1 MGMSRTVLITG
12 VSSGIGRGLALH
24 FLNHGVRVFGL
35 SRRAPADFAGWPG
48 FAFRPVDLSRLDTIA
63 PAVDELLRDIGRL
76 DLAVLNAGLLGTFA
90 DLSDADLDAMR
101 KVMDVNLW
109 ANKPVLDAAFARGRQ
124 VDQVVAISSG
134 AAVSGAR
141 GWNAYALSKA
151 ALNMMMAL
159 YAAERPETHFAA
171 LAPGLVDTAMQAAVR
186 ALPDDPRFATL
197 ERLKRAAG
205 TPAMPGP
212 EEVAPRLAEAMHAL
226 RNRESG
232 RFWDLRA
239 LH

>member
-1 MGMSRTVLITG
+1 MSRTILITG

-24 FLNHGVRVFGL
+24 YLNHGARVFGL
-35 SRRAPADFAGWPG
+35 SRRAPGDFGGLPG
-48 FAFRPVDLSRLDTIA
+48 FAFRSVDFKRLESIA
-63 PAVDELLRDIGRL
+63 PAVEDLLRDVGRL
-76 DLAVLNAGLLGTFA
+76 DLAILNAGMLGGIA
-90 DLSDADLDAMR
+90 DLSDADMDEMR
-101 KVMDVNLW
+101 AVMDVNLW
-109 ANKPVLDAAFARGRQ
+109 ANKPVLDAACARGRQ

-134 AAVSGAR
+134 ASVSGAR

-171 LAPGLVDTAMQAAVR
+171 LAPGLVDTPMQAVMR
-186 ALPDDPRFATL
+186 DLPEDPRFSTV
-197 ERLKRAAG
+197 ERLKKAAG
-205 TPAMPGP
+205 TSDMPEP
-212 EEVAPRLAEAMHAL
+212 EELAPRLAEAFQVL
-226 RNRESG
+226 RDRESG

>member
-1 MGMSRTVLITG
+1 MPRTVLITG
-12 VSSGIGRGLALH
+12 VSSGIGRALALH
-24 FLNHGVRVFGL
+24 YLNHGAQVFGI
-35 SRRAPADFAGWPG
+35 SRRAPAEFAGLPG
-48 FAFRPVDLSRLDTIA
+48 FAFRSVDLRRLDEVA
-63 PAVDELLRDIGRL
+63 PAVAGLLRDVDRL
-76 DLAVLNAGLLGTFA
+76 DLAVLNAGVLGTVA
-90 DLSDADLDAMR
+90 DLSEADLDAMR
-101 KVMDVNLW
+101 AVMDVNLW
-109 ANKPVLDAAFARGRQ
+109 ANKPVLDAAFARGRR

-171 LAPGLVDTAMQAAVR
+171 LAPGLVDTAMQAGIR
-186 ALPDDPRFATL
+186 ALPDDPRFAL
-197 ERLKRAAG
+197 VERLKKAAG
-205 TPAMPGP
+205 TAAMPDP
-212 EEVAPRLAEAMHAL
+212 DALAPRLAEAIHSL
-226 RNRESG
+226 GKRESG